1 MEKNMTINHGNIKS
15 NAVFDSVKT
24 SAARATAAA
33 AKPRKVNDQSVGEEI
48 GNAVTHGVGAALAIA
63 GMVCMIVRA
72 ATKGT
77 TIDIVSSAIYGST
90 LFILFMNSTL
100 YHSITN
106 FNVKKVLRVF
116 DHCSIFL
123 LILGSYTPLTLS
135 LIGGARGWLL
145 FGLNAAC
152 ALTGITLNAID
163 LKKWKMLSLG
173 LYVIMGWSVVLFGKT
188 VIDLVDV
195 RGLLLLILGGVFYTT
210 GIVFYVVHKKYFH
223 FIWHFFVLAG
233 AIAHYFFF
241 YTYCIVCQ

>member
-1 MEKNMTINHGNIKS
+1 MDNYMVLERGNANKR
-15 NAVFDSVKT
+15 VFKDLKV
-24 SAARATAAA
+24 APAPE
-33 AKPRKVNDQSVGEEI
+33 KPRKVNDQSVGEEI
-48 GNAVTHGVGAALAIA
+48 GNAVTHGIGAALAIA

-77 TIDIVSSAIYGST
+77 AIDIVSSAIYGST

-106 FNVKKVLRVF
+106 YNAKKVLRIF

-135 LIGGARGWLL
+135 LIGGMRGWML

-152 ALTGITLNAID
+152 AVTGITLNAID
-163 LKKWKMLSLG
+163 LKKWKVASLW

-188 VIDLVDV
+188 VYQLVDG
-195 RGLLLLILGGVFYTT
+195 RGLFLLIMGGILYTT
-210 GIVFYVVHKKYFH
+210 GIVFYVVHKKGFH
-223 FIWHFFVLAG
+223 VIWHFFVLAG
-233 AIAHYFFF
+233 AIVHFFFF
-241 YTYCIVCQ
+241 YTYCIAA

>member
-1 MEKNMTINHGNIKS
+1 MIMNRSHAKNTTFLEGLK
-15 NAVFDSVKT
+15 AAPKV
-24 SAARATAAA
+24 SAAP

-63 GMVCMIVRA
+63 GMVLMIIRA

-77 TIDIVSSAIYGST
+77 AIDIVSSAIYGST
-90 LFILFMNSTL
+90 LFILFFNSMM

-106 FNVKKVLRVF
+106 YNAKKILRIF

-135 LIGGARGWLL
+135 LIGGVRGWML

-152 ALTGITLNAID
+152 AVTGITLNAID
-163 LKKWKMLSLG
+163 LKRWKMASLW

-188 VIDLVDV
+188 VCALVDV
-195 RGLLLLILGGVFYTT
+195 RGLLFLILGGVFYTT
-210 GIVFYVVHKKYFH
+210 GIVFYVIHKKYFH
-223 FIWHFFVLAG
+223 VIWHFFVLAG
-233 AIAHYFFF
+233 AIVHFFFF
-241 YTYCIVCQ
+241 YSYCIAV

>member
-1 MEKNMTINHGNIKS
+1 MLERAEAQLRKEVRNIMDKYMVLDRGNAKNSRVFEGLKVSQAPEK
-15 NAVFDSVKT
+15 
-24 SAARATAAA
+24 
-33 AKPRKVNDQSVGEEI
+33 PQKVNDQSVGEEI
-48 GNAVTHGVGAALAIA
+48 GNAVTHGIGAALAIA

-77 TIDIVSSAIYGST
+77 AIDIVSSAIYGST

-106 FNVKKVLRVF
+106 YNVKKVLRVF

-145 FGLNAAC
+145 FGLNAGC
-152 ALTGITLNAID
+152 AIAGITLNAID
-163 LKKWKMLSLG
+163 LKKWKMLSLC

-188 VIDLVDV
+188 VVELVSAH
-195 RGLLLLILGGVFYTT
+195 GIFLLIMGGVFYTT

-223 FIWHFFVLAG
+223 FIWHFFVLVQE
-233 AIAHYFFF
+233 YL
-241 YTYCIVCQ
+241 Q

>member
-1 MEKNMTINHGNIKS
+1 MEKNMTFDHGNIKS
-15 NAVFDSVKT
+15 NTVFDSVKT
-24 SAARATAAA
+24 SAAKASAAVT
-33 AKPRKVNDQSVGEEI
+33 KPRKVNDQSVGEEI
-48 GNAVTHGVGAALAIA
+48 GNAVSHGIGAALAIA

-77 TIDIVSSAIYGST
+77 AIDIVSSAIYGST

-106 FNVKKVLRVF
+106 YNVKKVLRVF

-145 FGLNAAC
+145 FGLNAGC
-152 ALTGITLNAID
+152 AIAGITLNAID

-188 VIDLVDV
+188 VVDLVSA
-195 RGLLLLILGGVFYTT
+195 RGLFLLIMGGVLYTT

-233 AIAHYFFF
+233 AIVHFFFF
-241 YTYCIVCQ
+241 YSYCIAV

>member
-1 MEKNMTINHGNIKS
+1 MENNMIMNRSHAKNTTFLDGLK
-15 NAVFDSVKT
+15 
-24 SAARATAAA
+24 AAPKVSTAP

-63 GMVCMIVRA
+63 GMVLMIIRA

-77 TIDIVSSAIYGST
+77 AIDIVSSAIYGST
-90 LFILFMNSTL
+90 LFILFFNSMM

-106 FNVKKVLRVF
+106 YNAKKILRIF

-135 LIGGARGWLL
+135 LIGGVRGWML

-152 ALTGITLNAID
+152 AVTGITLNAID
-163 LKKWKMLSLG
+163 LKRWKMASLW

-188 VIDLVDV
+188 VCALVDA
-195 RGLLLLILGGVFYTT
+195 RGLLFLILGGVFYTT
-210 GIVFYVVHKKYFH
+210 GIVFYVIHKKYFH
-223 FIWHFFVLAG
+223 VIWHFFVLAG
-233 AIAHYFFF
+233 AIVHFFFF
-241 YTYCIVCQ
+241 YSYCIAV